1 LTYNE
6 IPSRIAFDSWRFR
19 VITRCLAVAL
29 LLAAACSAGVFPPTG
44 QVTDLL
50 YRGEPVTLCYLTA
63 PPTCLTNG
71 VLTIIPPPTIQFLS
85 GNEFDTVNATL
96 DFTLTGFVS
105 GNFHLTG
112 TGQIEILNR
121 PNDNTFGTFNT
132 EMLAL
137 DLSGGGLRLRESP
150 TLASHGTTTE
160 SSGGGQP
167 FLISSFFDVFT
178 ELSLDGGQTWMP
190 ATRDQPF
197 DLVPEPASLV
207 LVGGALVLV
216 SRLRKKK

>member
-1 LTYNE
+1 
-6 IPSRIAFDSWRFR
+6 
-19 VITRCLAVAL
+19 
-29 LLAAACSAGVFPPTG
+29 
-44 QVTDLL
+44 
-50 YRGEPVTLCYLTA
+50 
-63 PPTCLTNG
+63 
-71 VLTIIPPPTIQFLS
+71 VLTIIPPPVVVPAGS
-85 GNEFDTVNATL
+85 DERDTFSATL
-96 DFTLTGFVS
+96 DFTLSGGIN

-112 TGQIEILNR
+112 TGQVQIFNR
-121 PNDNTFGTFNT
+121 PNDNTYGFFNT

-137 DLSGGGLRLRESP
+137 DLIGGGLRLRESP

-160 SSGGGQP
+160 SPGGGQP

-178 ELSLDGGQTWMP
+178 ELSVDSGQTWMP

-216 SRLRKKK
+216 SRLRRNRKKK